1 MSNEFCGRIED
12 NRVAYMSS
20 NLSNMLFNSKHIQV
34 KVKRLN
40 DIALR
45 VHTSELRDGRWLRL
59 IFIRAAI
66 WDHTVLPAT
75 RHKWTR
81 PA

>member
-1 MSNEFCGRIED
+1 MSNEFCRRIED

-45 VHTSELRDGRWLRL
+45 VHTSELRDGR
-59 IFIRAAI
+59 
-66 WDHTVLPAT
+66 
-75 RHKWTR
+75 
-81 PA
+81 